1 MGWLYAVL
9 GWMLRMI
16 YSFVDNFGLAIILF
30 TIVIKLLMLPLSI
43 KQQKSMTKMQRVR
56 PLLEYVQKK
65 YKDDPQRMQQETMK
79 IYKEEGASP
88 AGGCLPL
95 LIQLPI
101 LIGLYRVIQRPL
113 TYILNLPAKEI
124 TLLKKAVVETVDKFK
139 GMKAGNVPEI
149 DIFSNIEAIADK
161 VGEGLSETVEK
172 VASLNFE
179 LFGIDFSQT
188 PDFMG
193 EITWLWLVPILA
205 AGTAYL
211 TSYVTRKLQAMP
223 QTEQQ
228 QSSMKTM
235 NMIMPMMSAV
245 FCFMLPAG
253 VGLYWIMSNVVQ
265 IAQTFLLSK
274 IFSNKNE
281 EDEIDVEEYFK
292 KDRNHR
298 KKHQ

>member
-1 MGWLYAVL
+1 MNWLYEALGWL
-9 GWMLRMI
+9 LRII
-16 YSFVDNFGLAIILF
+16 YNFVDNFGVAIILF
-30 TIVIKLLMLPLSI
+30 TVVIKLILLPLSI

-113 TYILNLPAKEI
+113 TYILNLTSKEI
-124 TLLKKAVVETVDKFK
+124 YGLKKAVVENVEKFSGTAVK
-139 GMKAGNVPEI
+139 NVPEI
-149 DIFSNIEAIADK
+149 DIFNNIDTIADK
-161 VGEGLSETVEK
+161 VNQSMAEAVEK
-172 VASLNFE
+172 VAGLNFK

-193 EITWLWLVPILA
+193 EITWLWLIPILA

-265 IAQTFLLSK
+265 IAQTLLLSK